1 MFILDDDVGVASQPK
16 GHHLKKHIMMVG
28 KPAFWSSGTLEGDV
42 GMFKVSCT

>member
-1 MFILDDDVGVASQPK
+1 MFILDDDVGAASKLK
-16 GHHLKKHIMMVG
+16 GHHLKHIMMVG